1 LDDQKT
7 TISENNDRG
16 FVDKYLKKLNKD
28 DKSDSFTEE
37 QLIILLIDMMFAPFS
52 AIPIVITFAIKY
64 MLHYPGVMKKV
75 QNEID
80 NVVGIGR
87 LVTWEDRKE

>member
-1 LDDQKT
+1 
-7 TISENNDRG
+7 
-16 FVDKYLKKLNKD
+16 LNED

-52 AIPIVITFAIKY
+52 AVPFAITFAIKY
-64 MLHYPGVMKKV
+64 MLHHPEVMKKV

-87 LVTWEDRKE
+87 LVTWEDRKA